1 MAPDPLGSASQDRSV
16 QLVSELAVL
25 QEVPLVRQWRP
36 GRRAYH
42 RWSHLVVL
50 APAVCLAARPAPV
63 AQPGSLLRLSDQ
75 QPPQLPDRLEL
86 LAGFQE
92 PGAAVA
98 APGYEPAA
106 QPEQLDQAEWSARL
120 PRSARPQSEKAH
132 SARVASL
139 CRELASAAQA
149 EQTA

>member
-1 MAPDPLGSASQDRSV
+1 MASDLGSASQDRSV
-16 QLVSELAVL
+16 QLASELAVL
-25 QEVPLVRQWRP
+25 QEEPLVRQCRP

-42 RWSHLVVL
+42 RSSHPGVL
-50 APAVCLAARPAPV
+50 APVVCLAARPAPA
-63 AQPGSLLRLSDQ
+63 AQPESLLRLSDQ
-75 QPPQLPDRLEL
+75 QPPQLPDPLEL

-98 APGYEPAA
+98 APEYEPAA
-106 QPEQLDQAEWSARL
+106 QPDQLDQAEWSARL
-120 PRSARPQSEKAH
+120 LRSTRPH
-132 SARVASL
+132 LARVASL

>member
-1 MAPDPLGSASQDRSV
+1 VLLA
-16 QLVSELAVL
+16 SELAVL
-25 QEVPLVRQWRP
+25 QEVPLVRQCRP

-50 APAVCLAARPAPV
+50 APAVCLAARPAPA

-86 LAGFQE
+86 LMLLAGFQD

-120 PRSARPQSEKAH
+120 PRSTRPH
-132 SARVASL
+132 LARVASL

>member
-1 MAPDPLGSASQDRSV
+1 M
-16 QLVSELAVL
+16 QLASELAVL
-25 QEVPLVRQWRP
+25 QEEPLVRQCRP

-50 APAVCLAARPAPV
+50 APAVCLAARPAPA

-75 QPPQLPDRLEL
+75 QPPQLPDPLEL

-98 APGYEPAA
+98 APEYEPAA
-106 QPEQLDQAEWSARL
+106 QPAQLDQAEWSARL
-120 PRSARPQSEKAH
+120 PRSARHH

-149 EQTA
+149 EQSA

>member
-1 MAPDPLGSASQDRSV
+1 V
-16 QLVSELAVL
+16 QPASELAVL
-25 QEVPLVRQWRP
+25 REVLVRRQCRP

-42 RWSHLVVL
+42 RWSHPVVL
-50 APAVCLAARPAPV
+50 APAVCLAARLAPV

-120 PRSARPQSEKAH
+120 PRSTRPH
-132 SARVASL
+132 LARVASL